1 MDTNLN
7 RRSFLR
13 GAGVAMAL
21 PLMESLTPPALAAAA
36 KGKPVKRFVCL
47 SNNYG
52 VYQKAFF
59 PDVNQPGADF
69 DMPETLKSLEK
80 HRKDITL
87 FQNLD
92 HGFTGG
98 HQGVP
103 VFLSGVRPILAHNYP
118 EGNISLDQKLAEHH
132 GAATRFPS
140 MTLGVRE
147 RNLLS
152 FTRTGVQ
159 VPNMDMRAA
168 YKAMF
173 FEDTPQKKASE
184 AERFKRQNSIL
195 DVVMDQAKSL
205 NGKLGKNDQRKLEE
219 YFDSV
224 RTLEKKID
232 QQEPWLKRPKP
243 KPEAE
248 EPKPGNRTEEQLKAM
263 IEIIALAIQTDSTRA
278 ITCTSGFA
286 NGDFGLSGGY
296 HGFSHHGE
304 KSEPVAALKKIEG
317 FQVSM
322 MSYLVDLLKAQEDP
336 INGGTLLDHTSIL
349 YGCGMATGGHSTR
362 NLPLVLAGG
371 GFKHGEHKVYPGPHL
386 KDLKS
391 SARLVSQE
399 KRLAEGVSEVPAAN
413 LLLSILQNSGLEIDQ
428 FGSSTGTLT
437 GLEWS

>member
-1 MDTNLN
+1 MDINLN

-21 PLMESLTPPALAAAA
+21 PLMESLTSPTMAAAA

-52 VYQKAFF
+52 VYQKSFF
-59 PDVNQPGADF
+59 PDVNQPGAKYE
-69 DMPETLKSLEK
+69 MPETLKSLKK

-103 VFLSGVRPILAHNYP
+103 VFLSGVRPILAHNYS

-173 FEDTPQKKASE
+173 FEDTPQKKTSE

-205 NGKLGKNDQRKLEE
+205 NGQLGKNDQRKLEE

-224 RTLEKKID
+224 RTLEKKIG
-232 QQEPWLKRPKP
+232 QQEPWLERPKP
-243 KPEAE
+243 KTDVP

-286 NGDFGLSGGY
+286 NGDFGLNGGY

-304 KSEPVAALKKIEG
+304 RPEPVAALKKIEG

-322 MSYLVDLLKAQEDP
+322 MSYLVDLLKAQDDP
-336 INGGTLLDHTSIL
+336 INGGTLLDHTSVL

-391 SARLVSQE
+391 SDRLVSQE

-413 LLLSILQNSGLEIDQ
+413 LLLSILQNSGLEIDR
-428 FGSSTGTLT
+428 FGSSTGTLA

>member
-1 MDTNLN
+1 MMNFLD
-7 RRSFLR
+7 RRCFLK
-13 GAGVAMAL
+13 GAGVSIAL
-21 PLMESLTPPALAAAA
+21 PMMESLSPLQGASKP
-36 KGKPVKRFVCL
+36 GKPVKRFVCL

-52 VYQKAFF
+52 VYQQAFF
-59 PDVNQPGADF
+59 PDVNQPGADY

-103 VFLSGVRPILAHNYP
+103 VFLSGVRPILAHNYT

-132 GAATRFPS
+132 GASTRFPS

-173 FEDTPQKKASE
+173 FEDTPQKKTSE

-205 NGKLGKNDQRKLEE
+205 NGQLGKNDQRKLEE

-224 RTLEKKID
+224 RTLEKKIG

-243 KPEAE
+243 QTEVP

-286 NGDFGLSGGY
+286 NGDFGLNGGY

-304 KSEPVAALKKIEG
+304 RPEPVAALKKIEG

-336 INGGTLLDHTSIL
+336 INGGTLLDHTSVL

-391 SARLVSQE
+391 SDRLVSQE

-413 LLLSILQNSGLEIDQ
+413 LLLSILQNSGLEIDR